1 MGSTSFSTSE
11 RAPTHGTAFFRWAL
25 ILFSAFAVAAC
36 ASQVESTGDARFS
49 RLWMR
54 YTGLPSERALVIA
67 GDPDRR
73 WVGSAVGGHAS
84 RAAAESAAFA
94 ECDERRIARRLQA
107 RCRLYAVGDEIVW
120 RSR

>member
-1 MGSTSFSTSE
+1 MDFVLRESPLRFLFHS
-11 RAPTHGTAFFRWAL
+11 AL
-25 ILFSAFAVAAC
+25 IMLSAFAVAAC
-36 ASQVESTGDARFS
+36 ASKVEPTRDARFA
-49 RLWMR
+49 RLWIR
-54 YTGLPSERALVIA
+54 YTGLPNERALVIA
-67 GDPDRR
+67 GDPEQR

-107 RCRLYAVGDEIVW
+107 GCRLYAVGDEIVW